1 MNISMEVLNS
11 IPHSKN
17 AELIIY
23 GKILESHVLHHKT
36 LWYRPHMR
44 VILHRLDAMLSLFI
58 EIINTFPYTKT
69 NKLTR
74 DIFIRVQ
81 ELSKSNGFQHHV

>member
-1 MNISMEVLNS
+1 MLISVEFLDT

-17 AELIIY
+17 AEIIVF
-23 GKILESHVLHHKT
+23 GRIFESHVLHHKN

-44 VILHRLDAMLSLFI
+44 VILHRFNAMLSNFI
-58 EIINTFPYTKT
+58 EIIETFPQT
-69 NKLTR
+69 NTNRLTR

-81 ELSKSNGFQHHV
+81 ELSKY